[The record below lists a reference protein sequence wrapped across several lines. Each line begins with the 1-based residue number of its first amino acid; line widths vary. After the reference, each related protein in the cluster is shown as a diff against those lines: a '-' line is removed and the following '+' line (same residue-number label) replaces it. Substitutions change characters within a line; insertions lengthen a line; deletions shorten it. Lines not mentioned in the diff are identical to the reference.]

1 MAVDQFIFGHRAE
14 KATWLYIVG
23 CEPDDIPHLPIR
35 GGSPTHCVRPTR
47 AYPRLPSIT
56 KREREA
62 TPPAFAAWL
71 VELARSCKIGRS
83 TAAPKRSALMNKRGQ
98 EGIDKEYSK

>member
-1 MAVDQFIFGHRAE
+1 MSSRAE

-23 CEPDDIPHLPIR
+23 CEPDQLPPMPR
-35 GGSPTHCVRPTR
+35 REGEATHCVRPTK

-62 TPPAFAAWL
+62 TPPPFAEWL
-71 VELARSCKIGRS
+71 AAVARLCSPSKALADAQC
-83 TAAPKRSALMNKRGQ
+83 PNKPSPESHASHLQ
-98 EGIDKEYSK
+98 